1 MRPDSIHPGV
11 ARNRTRRLR
20 LSARRTGGFALI
32 GALALLV
39 VLGSTGA
46 VMIRLTGI
54 QQAGSTV
61 AILGLRA
68 DWAARSG
75 LEWAFHEG
83 ARLGG
88 CPASVTTLGLSEA
101 GLSGF
106 QVVVRCTESAHSEG
120 SAERAVLVIRSEA
133 SFGAIGSRDYVFR
146 EIQAS
151 LVL

>member
-1 MRPDSIHPGV
+1 
-11 ARNRTRRLR
+11 
-20 LSARRTGGFALI
+20 
-32 GALALLV
+32 
-39 VLGSTGA
+39 
-46 VMIRLTGI
+46 MIRLTGV

-61 AILGLRA
+61 AVLGLRA

-75 LEWAFHEG
+75 LEWAIHEA

-88 CPASVTTLGLSEA
+88 CPAATTTLGLSEG

-106 QVVVRCTESAHSEG
+106 EVVVHCTESAHAEG
-120 SAERAVLVIRSEA
+120 SAERAVLVIRSGA